1 MADNEDRERT
11 EADYTNVEIA
21 AEAISNDM
29 FATPVVGAGGARRLK
44 VARQV
49 IDALAAAGRLLPEGA
64 RRSVDL
70 YGRGYVFTDP
80 STGQQHVLNPA
91 DVIVILPEGARA
103 HGICGEHAP
112 TLFGANLDL
121 QVCELT
127 AGHKGWHGRPN
138 GPGEPWMNWTEDM
151 IVSGSTD
158 E

>member
-1 MADNEDRERT
+1 MADQPYT
-11 EADYTNVEIA
+11 EADVERV
-21 AEAISNDM
+21 AEALKASNVKRWETGKPVPAWCDL
-29 FATPVVGAGGARRLK
+29 ATAAL
-44 VARQV
+44 
-49 IDALAAAGRLLPEGA
+49 DALAAAGRLLPEGA
-64 RRSVDL
+64 RRSGEL
-70 YGRGYVFTDP
+70 FGTGFIHTDRA
-80 STGQQHVLNPA
+80 TGQQHVLNPA
-91 DVIVILPEGARA
+91 DITVVLHPDGRRT

-127 AGHKGWHGRPN
+127 AGHKGWHGHPN